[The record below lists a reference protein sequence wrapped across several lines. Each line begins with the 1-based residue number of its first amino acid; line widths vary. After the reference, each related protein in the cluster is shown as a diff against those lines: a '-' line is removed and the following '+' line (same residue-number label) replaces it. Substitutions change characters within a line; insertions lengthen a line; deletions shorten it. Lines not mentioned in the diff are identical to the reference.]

1 MKYFFKFANF
11 FILIFFVILQ
21 VVLGEQLKLYNINF
35 DFILVTLVAITF
47 KEGLLTGVIY
57 GFTAGLIFDALSGG
71 IIGISSLIFTLNAFI
86 IHELVESGL
95 KLKLVSYVFVV
106 FIITEIDIIVVD
118 IIYYLFN
125 FSINFVS
132 LGINLITK
140 PFFNLILIFIIF
152 PLLRL
157 KFTKEETFE

>member
-1 MKYFFKFANF
+1 MVYSR
-11 FILIFFVILQ
+11 IC
-21 VVLGEQLKLYNINF
+21 F
-35 DFILVTLVAITF
+35 DI
-47 KEGLLTGVIY
+47 
-57 GFTAGLIFDALSGG
+57 LSGG

-86 IHELVESGL
+86 IYELVESGL

-106 FIITEIDIIVVD
+106 FIITEIDIIVAD

-125 FSINFVS
+125 FSINFAS

-157 KFTKEETFE
+157 KFIREETFE